1 MKSGIEP
8 KHEARLRLQL
18 TTLNLASNPLDG
30 NREGWGWHPLK
41 GKLKGHRA
49 VTVNATWRLTFAF
62 EGEDATPVDY
72 QDYHAGEIIMATMN
86 SPASPG
92 ELLREFLAERPI
104 SQLAEQTGVARA
116 TISRVLNPHTAVSVD
131 QGIRLGKALSL
142 SPEFFSKAQLQFD
155 MSIESQKKQENLKPL
170 AA

>member
-1 MKSGIEP
+1 MRSGIEP
-8 KHEARLRLQL
+8 KHEARLRLRP

-49 VTVNATWRLTFAF
+49 VTVNRTWRLTFAF
-62 EGEDATPVDY
+62 EGEDATLVDY
-72 QDYHAGEIIMATMN
+72 QNDHSGEIIMATMN
-86 SPASPG
+86 SPASG
-92 ELLREFLAERPI
+92 GKLLREFLGERPI
-104 SQLAEQTGVARA
+104 SQLAEQIGVARA
-116 TISRVLNPHTAVSVD
+116 TTGRGLNPHTAVSVD

-142 SPEFFSKAQLQFD
+142 SPEFFSKAQLQYD
-155 MSIESQKKQENLKPL
+155 MSIESQKKLERSKPL